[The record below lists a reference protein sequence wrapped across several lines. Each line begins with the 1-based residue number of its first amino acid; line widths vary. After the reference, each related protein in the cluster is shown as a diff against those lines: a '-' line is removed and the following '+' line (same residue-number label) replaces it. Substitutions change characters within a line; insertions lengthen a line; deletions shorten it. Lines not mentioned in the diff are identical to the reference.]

1 MLKISTLTLTGRRII
16 LILSCSLLLPSSSP
30 AAPAAAPAETKVDL
44 PNYHKVHDFLFR
56 GGEPSATGL
65 KELSKQG
72 IKTII
77 DLRAAGARTE
87 TEASLARDLGMK
99 YINLPMSSRAPSEA
113 QVQTFIQTV
122 EAGRDK
128 NEPVFVHCA
137 HGSDRTGC
145 LVGIWRVTH
154 DSYTYKDA
162 YSEMRRYFFGP
173 HFKELAA
180 AVRSRSASH

>member
-1 MLKISTLTLTGRRII
+1 MLKNSTIQAARGTI
-16 LILSCSLLLPSSSP
+16 LAFCFSFLMPSVSLG
-30 AAPAAAPAETKVDL
+30 APTALAETKADL

-56 GGEPSATGL
+56 GGEPSAAGL

-87 TEASLARDLGMK
+87 TEASLARELGMK
-99 YINLPMSSRAPSEA
+99 YINLPMSSKAPSET
-113 QVQTFIQTV
+113 QVETFIQTV

-154 DSYTYKDA
+154 DSYSYKDA
-162 YSEMRRYFFGP
+162 YSEMRRYYFGP

-180 AVRSRSASH
+180 AVKSRSASH